1 MRGFEEKQAQAEATL
16 DDVIAKIDALLESV
30 VKLVEIMTPD
40 TKDGNE
46 PQIEE

>member
-1 MRGFEEKQAQAEATL
+1 MRGFEDKQVQAEATL
-16 DDVIAKIDALLESV
+16 DDVLVKIDALLESV

-40 TKDGNE
+40 TKDVNK